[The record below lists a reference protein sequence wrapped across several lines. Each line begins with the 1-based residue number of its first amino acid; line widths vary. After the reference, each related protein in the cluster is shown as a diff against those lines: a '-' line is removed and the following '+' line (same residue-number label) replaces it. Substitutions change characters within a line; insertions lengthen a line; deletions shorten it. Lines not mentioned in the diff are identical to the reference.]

1 MLVVE
6 LDAPCGG
13 RVHEAEAPI
22 CNLFGQ
28 SSQGQYE
35 KERWRQGENHG
46 SRAGSLFR

>member
-13 RVHEAEAPI
+13 RIHEAEAAI
-22 CNLFGQ
+22 RNLFGQ

-35 KERWRQGENHG
+35 NER
-46 SRAGSLFR
+46 